1 MSLNTALF
9 LSTHF
14 TRIDG
19 KGRVSFPAPFRS
31 ALALRNS
38 QGVVIF
44 SSPAD
49 PAVDGVTIERMQQMA
64 LALEGLTLFSQERA
78 FYETA
83 IFAASHELQIDREG
97 RCSLP
102 KPLLEKAGIG
112 SEVAFIGRGA
122 TFQIWDPQKLD
133 RRTAESVDAVKAGT
147 LAFPT
152 LPAGV
157 LL

>member
-14 TRIDG
+14 TRVDG

-38 QGVVIF
+38 QGVVVF

-49 PAVDGVTIERMQQMA
+49 PALDGVTLERMQQMA
-64 LALEGLTLFSQERA
+64 LALESLTLFSQERA

-83 IFAASHELQIDREG
+83 IFAAACELQIDREG

-112 SEVAFIGRGA
+112 ADVAFIGRGA
-122 TFQIWDPQKLD
+122 SFQIWDPQRLE
-133 RRTAESVDAVKAGT
+133 RRAAESVDAVKTGA

-152 LPAGV
+152 LPAGA